1 MKKEKVI
8 AAKDFFSDEEKEKIT
23 NAIKKAEI
31 NTSGEI
37 RVHIQNFCK
46 RKLMD
51 DAAYWFKTLK
61 MHKTDSRN
69 GVLFYL
75 AVVDRKFAILGDAG
89 INQKVPDDFWEN
101 IKEKMTSEFKEG
113 KFAEGLEAGIL
124 MAGEQLKKYFPYQK
138 DDVNELP
145 DDISFE
151 KSNKQ

>member
-8 AAKDFFSDEEKEKIT
+8 AAKDFFSDEGKKKII
-23 NAIKKAEI
+23 NAIKKAEL

-46 RKLMD
+46 RELMD

-61 MHKTDSRN
+61 MHKTASRD

-89 INQKVPDDFWEN
+89 INQKVPDDFWET
-101 IKEKMTSEFKEG
+101 IKGKMASEFKEG
-113 KFAEGLEAGIL
+113 KFAEGLEDGIL

-145 DDISFE
+145 DDISFGE
-151 KSNKQ
+151 KQ